1 MIFLISSA
9 CYLRRLITR
18 KSSAIK
24 QDDFYVSSLFSYYV
38 VPCNT
43 EFMLIFIVGVI
54 DQTKIQHNGNVFF
67 IIGGIQSFVDV
78 IAFPCLILINRSF
91 PFKRLKFEKKK
102 KKNQKKR
109 RSGSFHIRFDY
120 FIFIIPWFALNQ
132 SYLTTIFTCVHQKTC
147 SCMFSSRYKTLCVIG
162 QPLCVT
168 FLTNHHEKQV
178 KDSFILY
185 QSCSHD

>member
-1 MIFLISSA
+1 MS
-9 CYLRRLITR
+9 YL
-18 KSSAIK
+18 
-24 QDDFYVSSLFSYYV
+24 SLS
-38 VPCNT
+38 
-43 EFMLIFIVGVI
+43 
-54 DQTKIQHNGNVFF
+54 
-67 IIGGIQSFVDV
+67 
-78 IAFPCLILINRSF
+78 NRSF
-91 PFKRLKFEKKK
+91 PFKSFKFEKK

-185 QSCSHD
+185 QSCSHDQLQNNAWYEHWMSLSDNRVRLKPLYECCT